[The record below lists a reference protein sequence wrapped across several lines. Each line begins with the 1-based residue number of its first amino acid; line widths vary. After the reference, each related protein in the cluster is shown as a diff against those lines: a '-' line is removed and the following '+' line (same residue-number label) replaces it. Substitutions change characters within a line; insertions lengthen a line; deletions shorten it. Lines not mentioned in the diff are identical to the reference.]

1 MGVVPRGTLQCLYL
15 WGFLSP
21 LQVGA
26 LECSATGGP
35 VGCDT
40 YLARFPE
47 RPIMKGGAMPP
58 TPAQIQGLRVNWRGH
73 PDLPARCV
81 EFTLPLFRAGVEPLP
96 LAFICE
102 NIAL

>member
-1 MGVVPRGTLQCLYL
+1 
-15 WGFLSP
+15 
-21 LQVGA
+21 
-26 LECSATGGP
+26 
-35 VGCDT
+35 
-40 YLARFPE
+40 
-47 RPIMKGGAMPP
+47 MPPTP

-102 NIAL
+102 HIAL

>member
-1 MGVVPRGTLQCLYL
+1 SIVKGV
-15 WGFLSP
+15 
-21 LQVGA
+21 
-26 LECSATGGP
+26 
-35 VGCDT
+35 
-40 YLARFPE
+40 
-47 RPIMKGGAMPP
+47 AMPPTP

>member
-1 MGVVPRGTLQCLYL
+1 
-15 WGFLSP
+15 
-21 LQVGA
+21 
-26 LECSATGGP
+26 
-35 VGCDT
+35 
-40 YLARFPE
+40 
-47 RPIMKGGAMPP
+47 MPP

-102 NIAL
+102 NIALALPRSRTLPKVPAT